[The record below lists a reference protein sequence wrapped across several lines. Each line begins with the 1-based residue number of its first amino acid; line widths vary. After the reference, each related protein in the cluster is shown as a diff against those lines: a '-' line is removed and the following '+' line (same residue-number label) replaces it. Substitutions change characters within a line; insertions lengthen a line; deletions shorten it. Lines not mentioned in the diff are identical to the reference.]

1 MPKNLTI
8 RDEVYP
14 YPVNGDSNYGEAATG
29 WAEDVTDVLSDITG
43 PGDIPTT
50 EIVLVGTSDGT
61 HTTGTITNFV
71 YDTNFVQNIEAT
83 GFIKRTYSD
92 AKPDKIESFVIVGNF
107 DSSEI
112 NFSVEFTGDD
122 TDFDFTVSGG
132 QFGFKYLDDP
142 DGNDNQ
148 VTVKFKSTVIIDD
161 SFFE

>member
-1 MPKNLTI
+1 MSKNLTI

-14 YPVNGDSNYGEAATG
+14 YPTTGDSNYGEAATG

-83 GFIKRTYSD
+83 GFITRTYTD
-92 AKPDKIESFVIVGNF
+92 ATPDELESFVIVGNF
-107 DSSEI
+107 DGSEI
-112 NFSVEFTGDD
+112 NFSVEFTGAD
-122 TDFDFTVSGG
+122 TEFEFTVSGG
-132 QFGFKYLDDP
+132 QFGFKYLDKANTD
-142 DGNDNQ
+142 Q
-148 VTVKFKSTVIIDD
+148 VTIKFRSSVIIDE